1 MNSTLA
7 EFKNQQDK
15 AMQILKRLQEFLI
28 EGEEYGI
35 SIDESI
41 KTKLA
46 NALKNVQDGKLKIAL
61 VGGFSEGKT
70 SIAAAWLEKLDK
82 TSMKISHEESS
93 DEVKIYNVDDEIEL
107 VDTPGLFGFKEK
119 FNDEAHTI
127 QKYKDITKK
136 YVSEAHLV
144 LYVLNPVN
152 PIKQSHESD
161 LNWLF
166 RELNLLPRT
175 IFVLSKF
182 DEVADIEDEVAY
194 KSEFNIKKQNV
205 IERLCELIKLTQNE
219 INELSIVAVSAN
231 PFDNGIEYWIE
242 NLAEFKKLSH
252 ISNLQEATS
261 AKIKTNGGIANIVNE
276 SKKSVIADVINK
288 QLPVARG
295 IQQEIAKNINS
306 LNDTR
311 GRINGELMPLASKIS
326 KIRVELREF
335 ITGYFSDIILQ
346 AQGTSI
352 DSFNDFFQREIGSEG
367 INMNTRIQNE
377 FDKLTNSVN
386 RAISRLEVNFQAEV
400 DNFNSTLLGYGK
412 QGVSCLQKTGMINA
426 NNIKMARDGI
436 VSAARLAGVDL
447 SSILKFKPWGAINL
461 ASRLNAVFAVLG
473 FVLEMWDS
481 IKRKQEEAKFTK
493 DVKDMVNDFE
503 KQRKEILNLINGDN
517 FIDTFFPDYIK
528 LASNLEE
535 IEKDIETMKETQAN
549 FKKWLDVGETIDA
562 EFEVIR

>member
-15 AMQILKRLQEFLI
+15 AMQILTRLQEFVI

-46 NALKNVQDGKLKIAL
+46 NALENVQDGKLKIAL

-182 DEVADIEDEVAY
+182 DEVADIEDEVTY

-261 AKIKTNGGIANIVNE
+261 TKIKTNGGIANIVNE

-288 QLPVARG
+288 QLPAARG

-311 GRINGELMPLASKIS
+311 ERISKELMPLANKIS

-335 ITGYFSDIILQ
+335 VTGYFSDIILQ

-386 RAISRLEVNFQAEV
+386 HAISRLEVNFQAEV

-503 KQRKEILNLINGDN
+503 KQRKEILDLINGDN

-535 IEKDIETMKETQAN
+535 IEKDIETMKKTQAN
-549 FKKWLDVGETIDA
+549 FKKWLDKGETIDA

>member
-1 MNSTLA
+1 
-7 EFKNQQDK
+7 
-15 AMQILKRLQEFLI
+15 
-28 EGEEYGI
+28 
-35 SIDESI
+35 
-41 KTKLA
+41 
-46 NALKNVQDGKLKIAL
+46 
-61 VGGFSEGKT
+61 
-70 SIAAAWLEKLDK
+70 
-82 TSMKISHEESS
+82 MKISHEESS

-261 AKIKTNGGIANIVNE
+261 TKIKTNGGIVNIVNE

-295 IQQEIAKNINS
+295 IQHEIAKNINS

-311 GRINGELMPLASKIS
+311 ERISKELMPLSNKIS

-386 RAISRLEVNFQAEV
+386 HAISRLEVNFQAEV
-400 DNFNSTLLGYGK
+400 DNFNSALLSYGS
-412 QGVSCLQKTGMINA
+412 QGVKYLKSSGIINA
-426 NNIKMARDGI
+426 TNVKIARDGI
-436 VSAARLAGVDL
+436 VSTAKLVGVDL
-447 SSILKFKPWGAINL
+447 SKILKFKPWGATK
-461 ASRLNAVFAVLG
+461 FAAGANVLLSVIG
-473 FVLEMWDS
+473 LGMEIWDS
-481 IKRKQEEAKFTK
+481 IQKQERESKFKATIG
-493 DVKDMVNDFE
+493 DMVDSFE
-503 KQRKEILNLINGDN
+503 KQRKEILDLINGDN
-517 FIDTFFPDYIK
+517 FVDIFFPDYIK
-528 LASNLEE
+528 LTSNLEE

>member
-7 EFKNQQDK
+7 EFKSQQDK
-15 AMQILKRLQEFLI
+15 AMQILMRLQEFVI

-46 NALKNVQDGKLKIAL
+46 NALENVQDGKLKIAL
-61 VGGFSEGKT
+61 IGGFGEGKT
-70 SIAAAWLEKLDK
+70 SIAAAWLEKLDRV
-82 TSMKISHEESS
+82 SMKISHEESS

-166 RELNLLPRT
+166 RELKLLPRT

-182 DEVADIEDEVAY
+182 DEVADIEDDAAY
-194 KSEFNIKKQNV
+194 KNEFNIKKQN
-205 IERLCELIKLTQNE
+205 ITERLCELIKLTQSE
-219 INELSIVAVSAN
+219 INELSIIAVSAN

-295 IQQEIAKNINS
+295 IQHEIAKNINS
-306 LNDTR
+306 LNNTR
-311 GRINGELMPLASKIS
+311 GRISEELMPLSNKIS

-335 ITGYFSDIILQ
+335 VTGYFSDIILQ
-346 AQGTSI
+346 VQGTSI

-386 RAISRLEVNFQAEV
+386 HTISRLEVNFQAEL
-400 DNFNSTLLGYGK
+400 DNFNSTLLSYGS
-412 QGVSCLQKTGMINA
+412 QGVKYLKSSGIINA
-426 NNIKMARDGI
+426 TNVKIARDSI
-436 VSAARLAGVDL
+436 VSTAKFIGVDL
-447 SSILKFKPWGAINL
+447 SKILKFKPWGATK
-461 ASRLNAVFAVLG
+461 FAAGANVLISVIG
-473 FVLEMWDS
+473 LGIEIWDS
-481 IKRKQEEAKFTK
+481 IQKQERESKFRIAIS
-493 DVKDMVNDFE
+493 DMVDSFE
-503 KQRKEILNLINGDN
+503 KQRKEILDLINGDN
-517 FIDTFFPDYIK
+517 FVDVFFPDYIK
-528 LASNLEE
+528 LVSNLKE

-562 EFEVIR
+562 EFEVIK

>member
-7 EFKNQQDK
+7 EFKTQQDK
-15 AMQILKRLQEFLI
+15 AMQILTRLQEFVM

-46 NALKNVQDGKLKIAL
+46 NALENVQDGKLKIAL
-61 VGGFSEGKT
+61 VGGFGEGKT

-295 IQQEIAKNINS
+295 VQQEIAKNINS

-386 RAISRLEVNFQAEV
+386 HAISRLEVNFQAEV
-400 DNFNSTLLGYGK
+400 DNFNSALLSYGS
-412 QGVSCLQKTGMINA
+412 QGVKYLKSSGIINA
-426 NNIKMARDGI
+426 TNVKIARDGI
-436 VSAARLAGVDL
+436 VSTAKLVGVDL
-447 SSILKFKPWGAINL
+447 SKILKFKPWGATK
-461 ASRLNAVFAVLG
+461 FAAGANVLLSVIG
-473 FVLEMWDS
+473 LGMEIWDS
-481 IKRKQEEAKFTK
+481 IQKQERESKFKATIG
-493 DVKDMVNDFE
+493 DMVDSFE
-503 KQRKEILNLINGDN
+503 KQRKEILDLINGDN
-517 FIDTFFPDYIK
+517 FVDIFFPDYIK
-528 LASNLEE
+528 LTSNLEE

>member
-1 MNSTLA
+1 M
-7 EFKNQQDK
+7 
-15 AMQILKRLQEFLI
+15 
-28 EGEEYGI
+28 
-35 SIDESI
+35 
-41 KTKLA
+41 
-46 NALKNVQDGKLKIAL
+46 QDGKLKIAL
-61 VGGFSEGKT
+61 IGGFSEGKT

-82 TSMKISHEESS
+82 VSMKISHEESS

-136 YVSEAHLV
+136 YVSGAHLV

-182 DEVADIEDEVAY
+182 DEVADIEDDAAY
-194 KSEFNIKKQNV
+194 KNEFNIKKQN
-205 IERLCELIKLTQNE
+205 ITERLCELIKLTQSE

-295 IQQEIAKNINS
+295 IQHEIAKNINS
-306 LNDTR
+306 LNNTR
-311 GRINGELMPLASKIS
+311 GRISEELMPLSNKIS

-335 ITGYFSDIILQ
+335 VTGYFSDIILQ
-346 AQGTSI
+346 VQGTSI
-352 DSFNDFFQREIGSEG
+352 DSFNDFFQRERTQRVLHYLKSKG

-386 RAISRLEVNFQAEV
+386 HTISRLEVNFQAEV
-400 DNFNSTLLGYGK
+400 DNFNSTLLSYGS
-412 QGVSCLQKTGMINA
+412 QGVKYLKSSGIINA
-426 NNIKMARDGI
+426 SNVKIARDGI
-436 VSAARLAGVDL
+436 VSTAKFIGVDL
-447 SSILKFKPWGAINL
+447 SKILKFKPWGATK
-461 ASRLNAVFAVLG
+461 FAAGANVLISVIG
-473 FVLEMWDS
+473 LGMEIWDS
-481 IKRKQEEAKFTK
+481 IQKQERESKFRIAIS
-493 DVKDMVNDFE
+493 DMVDSFE
-503 KQRKEILNLINGDN
+503 KQRKEILDLINGDN
-517 FIDTFFPDYIK
+517 FVDVFFPDYIK
-528 LASNLEE
+528 LVSNLKE

-562 EFEVIR
+562 EFEVIK